1 MRILLAGGA
10 GYIGAHCAVELV
22 NAGHEVVIVDD
33 YRNSSPLAVKRVETI
48 TGKKITA
55 YECDICNKA
64 KMQEIFTAQQLDCVI
79 HLAGLKAVGESVSK
93 PVEYYRN
100 NIDTTLTLLECMKEA
115 GVKRIVFSS
124 SATVYGQENNVPYD
138 ENMQRGSC
146 TNPYGWTKS
155 MMEQILE
162 DAAKA
167 DPELSVML
175 LRYFNP
181 VGAHESGLIGED
193 PKGIPNNLMPYIA
206 RVAVGKLDHLTVHGN
221 DYPTP
226 DGTGLRDYIHVVD
239 LALGHLKAVEYV
251 RDHKGVE
258 IVNLGTGKPYS
269 VLQMV
274 KAFEKASGR
283 TIKYEIGPRRPGDLA
298 ECYANVHKSKEL
310 LGWEAERGIDEMCR
324 DTWNWQE
331 KNPRG
336 FE

>member
-1 MRILLAGGA
+1 
-10 GYIGAHCAVELV
+10 
-22 NAGHEVVIVDD
+22 
-33 YRNSSPLAVKRVETI
+33 
-48 TGKKITA
+48 
-55 YECDICNKA
+55 
-64 KMQEIFTAQQLDCVI
+64 
-79 HLAGLKAVGESVSK
+79 
-93 PVEYYRN
+93 
-100 NIDTTLTLLECMKEA
+100 
-115 GVKRIVFSS
+115 
-124 SATVYGQENNVPYD
+124 
-138 ENMQRGSC
+138 
-146 TNPYGWTKS
+146 
-155 MMEQILE
+155 
-162 DAAKA
+162 
-167 DPELSVML
+167 ML

-181 VGAHESGLIGED
+181 VGAHESGLMGED

-283 TIKYEIGPRRPGDLA
+283 TIEYEIGPRRPGDLA

-310 LGWEAERGIDEMCR
+310 IGWEAERGIDQMCR